1 MPIRGVYLTAFEVT
15 KARLRAV
22 ELPAEWAVSPA
33 LHTGVAD
40 FTAGAFASCCS
51 QAIVIPVDVVSQR
64 LMVQNAGAGEVVY
77 SNGWAAARGILRT
90 EGLGGL
96 FRGAGASLLIY
107 VPSSGLWWGAS
118 GRSLAASAAER
129 AAGCYGAY
137 QSSLWSLLH
146 RADVKGDVVLVQIS
160 AALMAGATSGCLT
173 TPLDVVKTRLQV
185 CFCFFF

>member
-1 MPIRGVYLTAFEVT
+1 MTRFVQVAKTRLQTEKTAGSLVSTVRKLLASEGIPGLYRGFSTVPSILPLRHARLSLLRQVLLGSVPIRGVYLTAFEVT

-118 GRSLAASAAER
+118 G
-129 AAGCYGAY
+129 
-137 QSSLWSLLH
+137 
-146 RADVKGDVVLVQIS
+146 
-160 AALMAGATSGCLT
+160 
-173 TPLDVVKTRLQV
+173 
-185 CFCFFF
+185 